1 MPQRCHEIVPKREA
15 GAQRQ
20 YTTRASGGTGEK
32 WNGAAATPQPL
43 ASDPSAERS
52 KRTQKGEH
60 GSGAERVQQQ
70 GSQMNRSADKAQLQA
85 KQPKAKRQQAGND
98 PTKAIP
104 QHSHLQP
111 TAPLHKRSK
120 IVSQT
125 ALALNLDF
133 GTCFSCSVHAQFMST
148 VRSRV

>member
-1 MPQRCHEIVPKREA
+1 MHNSSTQQGRREGQA
-15 GAQRQ
+15 RNG
-20 YTTRASGGTGEK
+20 
-32 WNGAAATPQPL
+32 NGAAAAAQAL
-43 ASDPSAERS
+43 ASEPSAERS

-85 KQPKAKRQQAGND
+85 KQPKAKRQQAGSD

-125 ALALNLDF
+125 ALAPNPDF
-133 GTCFSCSVHAQFMST
+133 GTCFSCAVHAQFMST
-148 VRSRV
+148 ARSRV